1 MDDEEQERPPP
12 GGRDPFE
19 RAVQL
24 AYRSI
29 SRRDRTVAEV
39 RAFLERK
46 HVEPEPLEHA
56 IEELSEAGWL
66 DDERFAQRFA
76 EDKRTIERWGS
87 ERIERELNRRGV
99 PDDAIAA
106 AAGEQDRDG
115 ELAAALDI
123 LAAKAGPLDGDR
135 ERDRAWRL
143 LVRKGYEPELAYEAV
158 RQFERQAAA

>member
-1 MDDEEQERPPP
+1 M
-12 GGRDPFE
+12 GSDPFE
-19 RAVQL
+19 RAVEL

-46 HVEPEPLEHA
+46 QVEPEPLEHA
-56 IEELSEAGWL
+56 LGELAEGGWL

-76 EDKRTIERWGS
+76 EDKRMIERWGS
-87 ERIERELNRRGV
+87 ERIERELRRRGV

-106 AAGEQDRDG
+106 AAGEQDRDH
-115 ELAAALDI
+115 ELAAAVDI
-123 LAAKAGPLDGDR
+123 LAEKAGPVGDDR

-143 LVRKGYEPELAYEAV
+143 LVRKGYEPELAYDAV
-158 RQFERQAAA
+158 REFGRRTAA

>member
-1 MDDEEQERPPP
+1 MDHSEQERRPA

-19 RAVQL
+19 
-24 AYRSI
+24 
-29 SRRDRTVAEV
+29 
-39 RAFLERK
+39 
-46 HVEPEPLEHA
+46 HA
-56 IEELSEAGWL
+56 LGELTEAGWL

-87 ERIERELNRRGV
+87 ERIERELRRRGV

-106 AAGEQDRDG
+106 AAGEQDRDH
-115 ELAAALDI
+115 ELAAAVHI
-123 LAAKAGPLDGDR
+123 LADKSRPLEDDR

-158 RQFERQAAA
+158 REFGRRTAA

>member
-1 MDDEEQERPPP
+1 MEHEDQDRPPS

-19 RAVQL
+19 RAVEL

-46 HVEPEPLEHA
+46 HVEPEPLGHA
-56 IEELSEAGWL
+56 LGELAEGGWL
-66 DDERFAQRFA
+66 DDARFAQRFA
-76 EDKRTIERWGS
+76 EDKRTIERWGG
-87 ERIERELNRRGV
+87 ERIERELRRRGV
-99 PDDAIAA
+99 PEEAIEA
-106 AAGEQDRDG
+106 AAGEQDRDQ
-115 ELAAALDI
+115 ELTAAVEI
-123 LAAKAGPLDGDR
+123 LTQKAGPLDGDR

-158 RQFERQAAA
+158 RECGRRAAA